1 MITEQKAEQIAREWI
16 EAWNHHDL
24 DAIIAHY
31 ANNVEFTS
39 PFVVK
44 LLGNPSGTIKRKEAL
59 RFYFGKALAAYPDLK
74 FDLIQVLT
82 GVDSVTVYYRSVKG
96 MMAAEVMM
104 LNSNGEITKV
114 MAHYGKINSRLI
126 YSNLFRI

>member
-16 EAWNHHDL
+16 EAWNRHDL

-44 LLGNPSGTIKRKEAL
+44 LLRDYSGTIKGKEAL
-59 RFYFGKALAAYPDLK
+59 RSYFGKALAAYPDLK
-74 FDLIQVLT
+74 FDLIQVLS
-82 GVDSVTVYYRSVKG
+82 GVDSVTVYYRSVEG

-104 LNSNGEITKV
+104 LNSSGEIVKV
-114 MAHYGKINSRLI
+114 MAHYG
-126 YSNLFRI
+126 